1 MRLNRQKGFSLVEL
15 LLVVAIIM
23 VLAAISIPNMV
34 ASRIA
39 ANEAGAVA
47 SIRSINTAQTGYSI
61 NYPQLGYSDNLL
73 KLSDPPAG
81 QPVSSAHGGF
91 LDWVLGCAKQPCAR
105 TGYFFAIVDPV
116 GAPGVITSYK
126 VTAIPASRE
135 QTGRRGFCGSDLTT
149 IKFDPNGG
157 SNCILYIQ

>member
-1 MRLNRQKGFSLVEL
+1 LI
-15 LLVVAIIM
+15 LVVAIIM
-23 VLAAISIPNMV
+23 VLAAISIPSMI

-61 NYPQLGYSDNLL
+61 NYPQFGYSDNLL
-73 KLSDPPAG
+73 KLSDPPPG
-81 QPVSSAHGGF
+81 QAVSSAHGGF
-91 LDWVLGCAKQPCAR
+91 LDWVLGCAKQPCSR
-105 TGYFFAIVDPV
+105 TGYQFAITNPI
-116 GAPGVITSYK
+116 GAPGVITQYS
-126 VTAIPASRE
+126 VVATPALRE

-157 SNCILYIQ
+157 TTCTLYLQ